1 MEYSR
6 CQQISK
12 IVLLS
17 CFVFTFLNTCQAQT
31 LVEVGRIT
39 APHAAYVALV
49 ENSNAL
55 DRMDKYTVMISGF
68 NPLPFQHDC
77 VYEVDGVGKNLRD
90 NVSMS
95 AREISRDITWPNE
108 IDEVPEAVFDQSGL
122 VSVAGGFLVPFKNHG
137 SLTLFDMTVAPPVK
151 HVLTDSTAASW
162 FYHRVEWRDMNGDG
176 LLDIVTCRAKSHL
189 FGSTEGELV
198 WFEHPQQGALT
209 STISQHLL
217 DNKPRQPLGQPCHVA
232 DLNGD
237 GNLDL
242 LVTNN
247 ALSHASLFAYTIP
260 ADFRSD
266 SFPRRTLSTGYASRT
281 SGQGRGAPGSP
292 IIVYPETQVTTGKPW
307 IILSGDDD
315 GQAHLL
321 KPASNDASDWSYQ
334 QTNFLDVG
342 TGTVGGIAAGDMD
355 GDGWTEVFVPSFD
368 EGEVH
373 VFSFRPAPSAP
384 IG

>member
-1 MEYSR
+1 
-6 CQQISK
+6 
-12 IVLLS
+12 
-17 CFVFTFLNTCQAQT
+17 
-31 LVEVGRIT
+31 
-39 APHAAYVALV
+39 
-49 ENSNAL
+49 
-55 DRMDKYTVMISGF
+55 MDKYTVMISGF

-209 STISQHLL
+209 STWHSHVL
-217 DNKPRQPLGQPCHVA
+217 DHSADSFFTLTSLPTPDGDVDCIITAGYFSESLNIYWTTSPDNRWDNPAMIKHRVIDNTIGTAFDVRVA

-355 GDGWTEVFVPSFD
+355 GDFIDFIEKKNWILFLIVMHYHYYYYFC
-368 EGEVH
+368 
-373 VFSFRPAPSAP
+373 
-384 IG
+384 